1 MTRYEL
7 LIFDFDGTLADS
19 FPFFLDVFDT
29 LADAHGFRRLERE
42 RLDVLRHYDLRQMM
56 QHVGLPRWKLL
67 PVGVHFRSLM
77 AQNISRIQLFE
88 GMREFLRAAA
98 AKGVQLAIVSS
109 NSEENVRMVLGGDA
123 ALIRHYECGVALFG
137 KRRRL
142 RHVLRCSG
150 VAPDKVLCLGDEVR
164 DIEAAHGAGLD
175 FGAVAWGYT
184 APQALQ
190 ARAPRHVFATIAD
203 MEAMLA

>member
-1 MTRYEL
+1 MTRYDL

-29 LADAHGFRRLERE
+29 LADAHSFRRLERD

-56 QHVGLPRWKLL
+56 RHVGLPRWKLL

-98 AKGVQLAIVSS
+98 SQGVQLAIVSS
-109 NSEENVRMVLGGDA
+109 NSEENVRMVLGEEA
-123 ALIRHYECGVALFG
+123 ALFRHYECGVSLFG

-142 RHVLRCSG
+142 RHVLRSSG

-164 DIEAAHGAGLD
+164 DIEAAHGAGLA

-184 APQALQ
+184 APEALQ
-190 ARAPRHVFATIAD
+190 ANAPRHVFATIGA
-203 MEAMLA
+203 MEAALL